1 MPDLE
6 EYRAKVESADGEI
19 ASAFEKRMDAVRRI
33 AEYKTGR
40 GLPVCDPVR
49 EAELLGAADSRVKNP
64 EYAAYYRE
72 LIKKEIELSKSFQ
85 HSLAG
90 GLYVQTETGG
100 YEVEVARGALNDLGK
115 YLPRGI
121 KTLVVSDDGV
131 PAEYAQ
137 KVAAYCDNAEIA
149 LIPQGEK
156 NKTPETLFNLLCTL
170 SAGGYDRASRVI
182 AVGGGV
188 TGDIAGLAA
197 SLFMRGIEFVNIP
210 TTLLAM
216 VDSSVG
222 GKTGCN
228 LNGVKNAFGT
238 FYSPSRVIIDPDTLK
253 TLPRRH
259 IANGLAE
266 ALKTA
271 LVGDKEL
278 FALFENGNPFED
290 IETVII
296 RSLKYKISVVNADEK
311 EHGLRRVLN
320 FGHTIG
326 HGIESASGG
335 ELLHGECVAPGMLP
349 MCAPELRARLLS
361 VYKKL
366 GLPESADCA
375 AEEVLRFSLCDKKAE
390 DGVITAVKCKTP
402 GAFTFEKI
410 TKEELYWLIKQVV
423 KR

>member
-121 KTLVVSDDGV
+121 KTLVVSDEGV

-228 LNGVKNAFGT
+228 LN
-238 FYSPSRVIIDPDTLK
+238 
-253 TLPRRH
+253 
-259 IANGLAE
+259 
-266 ALKTA
+266 
-271 LVGDKEL
+271 
-278 FALFENGNPFED
+278 
-290 IETVII
+290 
-296 RSLKYKISVVNADEK
+296 
-311 EHGLRRVLN
+311 
-320 FGHTIG
+320 
-326 HGIESASGG
+326 
-335 ELLHGECVAPGMLP
+335 
-349 MCAPELRARLLS
+349 
-361 VYKKL
+361 
-366 GLPESADCA
+366 
-375 AEEVLRFSLCDKKAE
+375 
-390 DGVITAVKCKTP
+390 
-402 GAFTFEKI
+402 
-410 TKEELYWLIKQVV
+410 
-423 KR
+423 